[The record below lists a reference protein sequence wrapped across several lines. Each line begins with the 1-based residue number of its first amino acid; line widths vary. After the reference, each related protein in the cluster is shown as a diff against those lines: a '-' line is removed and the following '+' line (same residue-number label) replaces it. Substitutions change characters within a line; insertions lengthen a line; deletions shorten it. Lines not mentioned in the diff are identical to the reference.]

1 MKTGNF
7 ALLRNSQLI
16 ENGVSIALGN
26 CKYYTV
32 KYKMKELA
40 PSWDLL
46 NKFRQ
51 ELITEEDYV
60 RIYNEQL
67 SKLNAKVIYSRL
79 MQMTGGKEP
88 ILMCHCGKEYFCHR
102 HLVAEW
108 FKKELGISVTEYNC
122 KDKIAK
128 DGRLVE
134 KCTTVAQQMTIF

>member
-1 MKTGNF
+1 
-7 ALLRNSQLI
+7 
-16 ENGVSIALGN
+16 
-26 CKYYTV
+26 
-32 KYKMKELA
+32 MKELA

-122 KDKIAK
+122 KMQ
-128 DGRLVE
+128 LCE
-134 KCTTVAQQMTIF
+134 VATIFRPVCYNLWICIINMDTKSN